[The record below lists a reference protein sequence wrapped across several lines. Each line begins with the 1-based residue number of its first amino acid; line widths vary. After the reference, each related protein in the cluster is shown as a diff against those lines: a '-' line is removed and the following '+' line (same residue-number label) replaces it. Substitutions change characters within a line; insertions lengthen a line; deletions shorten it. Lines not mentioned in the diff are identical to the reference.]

1 MQAASNQ
8 MLGIFRHALTAMGVL
23 AAAALALTCWE
34 AYFKLSDPLNL
45 QWQWDWLITAAWHL
59 LSLLTLASLCFL
71 WSPSRFSSR
80 HDASVQ
86 DDQAIE
92 SLMSS

>member
-8 MLGIFRHALTAMGVL
+8 MLGIFRHALTAMGSL
-23 AAAALALTCWE
+23 RCCPRSNLLE